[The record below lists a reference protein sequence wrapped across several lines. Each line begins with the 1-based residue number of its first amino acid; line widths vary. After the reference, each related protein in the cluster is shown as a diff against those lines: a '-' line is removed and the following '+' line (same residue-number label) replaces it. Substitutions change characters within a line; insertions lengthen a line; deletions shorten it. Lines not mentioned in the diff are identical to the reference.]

1 MEVGSQPTLAA
12 KLTPAIPQTQS
23 AFLNKVSRPL
33 YWRQV
38 LFADDSFCKKFLTST
53 NKWSVAKKKKK
64 ITAWITCEE

>member
-12 KLTPAIPQTQS
+12 KLTPAIPQTQP

-38 LFADDSFCKKFLTST
+38 FFRDDAFCKKFLTSK
-53 NKWSVAKKKKK
+53 NNWSVANEKKK
-64 ITAWITCEE
+64 IIAWVTCEE